1 MWVMEGHSVISPD
14 VLARYA
20 ADAAAEVE
28 GVHTKQRRG
37 ARVEGGEV
45 EVHVV
50 VDYGANIPRV
60 AGEVQKRVIDYLHQ
74 MADVT
79 PAAVN
84 VVVDDVQ
91 R

>member
-1 MWVMEGHSVISPD
+1 VQ
-14 VLARYA
+14 
-20 ADAAAEVE
+20 

-37 ARVEGGEV
+37 ARVTGSEV

-50 VDYGANIPRV
+50 IDYGANIPEVAAEVQRRV
-60 AGEVQKRVIDYLHQ
+60 AEYLGQ
-74 MADVT
+74 MADVK
-79 PAAVN
+79 PSAVN